1 MTASNAMRAVR
12 TGSRPLARSKAAR
25 RFVRRPWRW
34 PAARRPDDPT
44 RVAGWTLID
53 SAQRH
58 PILVSQEPTTHLI
71 RMGRGSNGLSSS
83 QRAQLLDFVAHFR
96 ATDAGNSR
104 LIVAVPSGGAN
115 EVSAMYA
122 VGEIRSMLND
132 QGFGQASISVEAY
145 NAEGAGDPPIRVS
158 YMRYVA
164 EPPQCG
170 DWSTNLAYDPMNL
183 PYPNLGC
190 ANSATSPCR
199 SPTPPTCLDR
209 APRPPARAIAAT
221 RSGASTSRVS
231 RPVLRQSASWAG
243 CGAEKSTRNDRSLT

>member
-1 MTASNAMRAVR
+1 MTASIATGAVR
-12 TGSRPLARSKAAR
+12 TGSVRSLGAKLLAASFATLAMTGCKTT
-25 RFVRRPWRW
+25 
-34 PAARRPDDPT
+34 DDPT

-71 RMGRGSNGLSSS
+71 RLGRGSNGLSSS
-83 QRAQLLDFVAHFR
+83 QRAQLLDFIAHFR

-115 EVSAMYA
+115 EVSTMYA
-122 VGEIRSMLND
+122 VGEIRAMLND

-145 NAEGAGDPPIRVS
+145 SAEGAGDPPIRVS

-190 ANSATSPCR
+190 AQQRNLAVQVANPAD
-199 SPTPPTCLDR
+199 LLG
-209 APRPPARAIAAT
+209 PRTETARASDRRDQVWGKYVKGAAT
-221 RSGASTSRVS
+221 GAAAERE
-231 RPVLRQSASWAG
+231 LGSAVGS
-243 CGAEKSTRNDRSLT
+243 EKISP

>member
-1 MTASNAMRAVR
+1 MTASNATRAVR
-12 TGSRPLARSKAAR
+12 TGSARSLGAKLLAASL
-25 RFVRRPWRW
+25 
-34 PAARRPDDPT
+34 ATLAMTGCKTTDDPA

-71 RMGRGSNGLSSS
+71 RMGRGSHGLSSP
-83 QRAQLLDFVAHFR
+83 QRAQLLDFIAHFR
-96 ATDAGNSR
+96 ATDAGSSR

-122 VGEIRSMLND
+122 VGEIRSMLTD
-132 QGFGQASISVEAY
+132 QGFGEASISVEAFD
-145 NAEGAGDPPIRVS
+145 AEGTGEPPIRVS

-190 ANSATSPCR
+190 ANQRNLAVQIANPAD
-199 SPTPPTCLDR
+199 LLG
-209 APRPPARAIAAT
+209 PRTETARASDRRDQVWGKYVKGAAT
-221 RSGASTSRVS
+221 GAAAERE
-231 RPVLRQSASWAG
+231 LGSAVGS
-243 CGAEKSTRNDRSLT
+243 EKINP

>member
-25 RFVRRPWRW
+25 RFGRRPC
-34 PAARRPDDPT
+34 AMTGCKTTDDPT

-122 VGEIRSMLND
+122 VGEIRSLLTD
-132 QGFGQASISVEAY
+132 QGFGEASISVEAY

-190 ANSATSPCR
+190 AQQRNLAVMVANPADLLGPR
-199 SPTPPTCLDR
+199 SETARAER
-209 APRPPARAIAAT
+209 APRPGLGQVRHGCSRRAPRKSVDRAREREDNQQVIEA
-221 RSGASTSRVS
+221 
-231 RPVLRQSASWAG
+231 
-243 CGAEKSTRNDRSLT
+243 

>member
-1 MTASNAMRAVR
+1 MTASNATRAVR
-12 TGSRPLARSKAAR
+12 TGSARSLGAKLLAAS
-25 RFVRRPWRW
+25 FVTL
-34 PAARRPDDPT
+34 AMTGCKTTDDPS
-44 RVAGWTLID
+44 RVAGWTLVD
-53 SAQRH
+53 SSQRH

-83 QRAQLLDFVAHFR
+83 QRAQLLDFIAHFR

-115 EVSAMYA
+115 EVSTMYA

-145 NAEGAGDPPIRVS
+145 NAEGTGDPPIRVS

-170 DWSTNLAYDPMNL
+170 DWSTNLAYEPMNL

-190 ANSATSPCR
+190 SQQRNLAVQIANPAD
-199 SPTPPTCLDR
+199 LLG
-209 APRPPARAIAAT
+209 PRTETARASDRRDAVWNKYVKGLPTGSAAE
-221 RSGASTSRVS
+221 RELG
-231 RPVLRQSASWAG
+231 SAV
-243 CGAEKSTRNDRSLT
+243 GAEKLNP